1 MRAALDV
8 DSRSSL
14 PSGARSG
21 ALIAAASMVAIG
33 LNYIFL
39 VVAARL
45 LGSRDYGA
53 LAALLGLLT
62 VVLLPAGAVQLA
74 VSREVSRRLAVGD
87 AKGADAFGWAA
98 LRLGLIATVP
108 IVALSLALVI
118 PLREILNIEST
129 GVVALTTAAL
139 VAVFALPVAMGV
151 LQGYQRFIAIA
162 AMFVVPFAIRLGLL
176 ALAALA
182 GLRLGGAVFAAVA
195 ATIAAAA
202 LAIAI
207 AHGPLRRGAS
217 AVRPSLGPFLRYLWP
232 VVVGVLGIAVLTN
245 FDLLVVK
252 ARFSPDDAGEYAAAS
267 AFARVAFFLPA
278 TILAVLFPRTAAR
291 QARGEDTADILGR
304 SLLATAAFG
313 ALLMLFYAMTGRGL
327 VHTSFGAE
335 FAEGGELLVPFTA
348 SMTLFALANV
358 LVGFHLSRDETYYA
372 WIVAVIVP
380 VQLVLLTFFPIDLR
394 GVIWANIGVGIGLLA
409 AHELFVESSAPALR
423 AGWGHLWR
431 GIELRRKVV
440 FETLLTLVSGTL
452 FVSILMWPLTSRLGS
467 AFIGGERSDA
477 SATIAALW
485 RYKDDGYHIFG
496 TTARAIPGLPIGW
509 EEPNGTNLQ
518 VLFAYY
524 PAHLASKIVGEI
536 AAYNLVVL
544 SGFVLS
550 GAAMYLLT
558 RYLGCSRLVAT
569 WAGMAYIVFPW
580 HLERAVHASLVHI
593 EVLVL
598 LVIAL
603 VAAAERPSWMRFAL
617 VGLATLSGWLT
628 TGYLGAMAAIG
639 AVAFALAAAAAM
651 KGRRGRM
658 RLIAGTTASAGAA
671 SAFVAFLSMVSGFS
685 RGEELGR
692 TAGTLSTYGLRLTEL
707 VVPAAGN
714 LVVGKSSSR
723 STDIVHESNPT
734 ETSNYLGLLTI
745 TLAAAWLVVAWRR
758 RASLSSRL
766 RAATPGFVGLIVVGL
781 AFALPSPLSVFGY
794 EWSWTP
800 SRILWEALPA
810 FRIPTRWT
818 PVVMTALIP
827 LAALALQGATVAVS
841 RRATGR
847 LRSRLAPAALVSA
860 VMLVSVLEL
869 AVNPTE
875 ELFKAQDVPPRYEA
889 VARTPFGTLA
899 EYPLVRLSSY
909 SFWQRVHGRPLL
921 NEIPPGS
928 TADDVRAD
936 DIRRVLLD
944 PGAPGTASQLALLG
958 VSAIVTDARAL
969 DFTDEALYFGGHVPD
984 FPDATWGDG
993 YELVARFP
1001 DHSSVW
1007 RVVASPAP
1015 ALVTLPGGFGE
1026 PTPPI
1031 RSQAGPDASGFSV
1044 SRGGLRVGY
1053 PFVQGAGVGYLEF
1066 RAREDGT
1073 VRLSFDAEPPNRKR
1087 RVLRI
1092 ADAENERPF
1101 VLDGRTGVSLL
1112 VHLPRGVSRLLI
1124 KTDPAP
1130 TSESDAIVFSAP
1142 WVERVVG
1149 APYAHAELVS
1159 PDPGF

>member
-1 MRAALDV
+1 MDV

-62 VVLLPAGAVQLA
+62 VVLLPTGAVQLA

-87 AKGADAFGWAA
+87 TKGADAFAWAA
-98 LRLGLIATVP
+98 LRIGLIATVP
-108 IVALSLALVI
+108 IVALGLALVI

-139 VAVFALPVAMGV
+139 VAVFALPIATGV
-151 LQGYQRFIAIA
+151 LQGYQRFHALA
-162 AMFVVPFAIRLGLL
+162 AMYFLPFAIRLGLL
-176 ALAALA
+176 GLAMLA
-182 GLRLGGAVFAAVA
+182 GFRLGGAVFATVAAVIAGAAIAVA
-195 ATIAAAA
+195 LVRA
-202 LAIAI
+202 
-207 AHGPLRRGAS
+207 PLRRGAN
-217 AVRPSLGPFLRYLWP
+217 AARPALGPFLRYLWP
-232 VVVGVLGIAVLTN
+232 VVFGVLGIAVLTN

-278 TILAVLFPRTAAR
+278 TILAVVFPRTAAR

-313 ALLMLFYAMTGRGL
+313 ALLTLFYAMTGRGL

-335 FAEGGELLVPFTA
+335 FAQSGELLALFTV

-358 LVGFHLSRDETYYA
+358 LVGFHLSRGETFYA

-380 VQLVLLTFFPIDLR
+380 AQLLLLTLVPIDLR
-394 GVIWANIGVGIGLLA
+394 GVIWADIGVGIGLLA
-409 AHELFVESSAPALR
+409 AHELYVESSAPALR
-423 AGWGHLWR
+423 AGWRHLWR

-440 FETLLTLVSGTL
+440 LETLLTLLGGAA
-452 FVSILMWPLTSRLGS
+452 FVSVLMWPLTSRLGS

-477 SATIAALW
+477 SATIAWLW
-485 RYKDDGYHIFG
+485 RNKDNGYHIFG

-509 EEPNGTNLQ
+509 EEANGANLQ
-518 VLFAYY
+518 VLLAYY
-524 PAHLASKIVGEI
+524 PAHLGAKVVGEL

-544 SGFVLS
+544 SGYVLS
-550 GAAMYLLT
+550 GATMYLLT
-558 RYLGCSRLVAT
+558 RYLGCGRVVST
-569 WAGMAYIVFPW
+569 WAGVAYIVFPW

-593 EVLVL
+593 EVLAL
-598 LVIAL
+598 LAIAL
-603 VAAAERPSWMRFAL
+603 VAAAERPSWTRFAL
-617 VGLATLSGWLT
+617 VGLATLSAWLT
-628 TGYLGAMAAIG
+628 TGYFGAMAAIG
-639 AVAFALAAAAAM
+639 AVAFACAAAAVTN
-651 KGRRGRM
+651 GRRRRI
-658 RLIAGTTASAGAA
+658 RLVLRTTASVGAA
-671 SAFVAFLSMVSGFS
+671 SALVAFLSMVSGFS

-714 LVVGKSSSR
+714 LVVGESSSR
-723 STDIVHESNPT
+723 STDIVHESNRT

-758 RASLSSRL
+758 RASLSGRL
-766 RAATPGFVGLIVVGL
+766 RAATSGFVGLILVGL
-781 AFALPSPLSVFGY
+781 AFALPSPLSIFGY

-810 FRIPTRWT
+810 FRIPTRWI

-827 LAALALQGATVAVS
+827 LAALALQAATVAIG
-841 RRATGR
+841 RRATGT
-847 LRSRLAPAALVSA
+847 LTSRLAAPALVSA
-860 VMLVSVLEL
+860 AMLVSVLEL

-875 ELFKAQDVPPRYEA
+875 ELFDSRRVPPQYEA
-889 VARTPFGTLA
+889 VARTPSGTLA
-899 EYPLVRLSSY
+899 EYPLVQSADYL
-909 SFWQRVHGRPLL
+909 FWQRVHGRPLL

-928 TADDVRAD
+928 PADAV
-936 DIRRVLLD
+936 RRVLLD
-944 PGAPGTASQLALLG
+944 PGAPGTAGQLALLG
-958 VSAIVTDARAL
+958 VSTIVTDARAL
-969 DFTDEALYFGGHVPD
+969 DFTDEALYFGADVPD

-1007 RVVASPAP
+1007 RVVAPPSP
-1015 ALVTLPGGFGE
+1015 ALVTLAGGFGD
-1026 PTPPI
+1026 PRPPI
-1031 RSQAGPDASGFSV
+1031 RDEALPEVLRSSV
-1044 SRGGLRVGY
+1044 PRGGQRVGY
-1053 PFVQGAGVGYLEF
+1053 PLVQGAGVGYLEF
-1066 RAREDGT
+1066 RAAEQRT
-1073 VRLSFDAEPPNRKR
+1073 VRLSFDAAPPNVER

-1092 ADAENERPF
+1092 ADPEGERPF
-1101 VLDGRTGVSLL
+1101 TLDGRTRVSVL
-1112 VHLPRGVSRLLI
+1112 VHLPRGLSRLLV

-1130 TSESDAIVFSAP
+1130 TSEGDAIVLYAP
-1142 WVERVVG
+1142 RTERAVG
-1149 APYAHAELVS
+1149 APGLHAEPVW